1 MEPIIYGCA
10 TLLILMLK
18 MTLSSGYELFPYL
31 SEPPDITPR
40 THEDEHHKL
49 PHLPSA
55 IQHSEKNLSENSMYA
70 RYFMWI

>member
-1 MEPIIYGCA
+1 METIVYGRASILII
-10 TLLILMLK
+10 LLK
-18 MTLSSGYELFPYL
+18 MTLLSGYELFPYL

-55 IQHSEKNLSENSMYA
+55 IRYSGENLSENFMYNRYSM
-70 RYFMWI
+70 

>member
-1 MEPIIYGCA
+1 METIVYGRASILII
-10 TLLILMLK
+10 LLK
-18 MTLSSGYELFPYL
+18 MTLLSGYELFPYL

-55 IQHSEKNLSENSMYA
+55 IQYSEENLSENSMYN